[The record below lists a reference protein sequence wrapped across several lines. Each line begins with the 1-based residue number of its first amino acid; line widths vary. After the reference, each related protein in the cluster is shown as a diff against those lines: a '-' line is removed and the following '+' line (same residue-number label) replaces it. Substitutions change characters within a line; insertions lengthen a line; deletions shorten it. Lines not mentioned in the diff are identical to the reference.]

1 LAGTFDPGGEIPG
14 VLVDGRKGAAMAL
27 RHLADIGHRR
37 IAVIH
42 GPLRDHVAGLPR
54 WDGYCDG
61 AHTTGVELL
70 PALTAEGDYRLES
83 GYWAMQRILNC
94 QQPPTA
100 VVAASDLMAIGA
112 MNAVMD
118 RGLRVPEDI
127 SVVGFDNIWMAQA
140 VRPPLTTVAQPMYDI
155 GAWAVSLLTQAL
167 GASACDAAVTHWI
180 EPHIV
185 LRKSAAA
192 HHADADG
199 PGT

>member
-1 LAGTFDPGGEIPG
+1 
-14 VLVDGRKGAAMAL
+14 
-27 RHLADIGHRR
+27 
-37 IAVIH
+37 
-42 GPLRDHVAGLPR
+42 
-54 WDGYCDG
+54 
-61 AHTTGVELL
+61 
-70 PALTAEGDYRLES
+70 
-83 GYWAMQRILNC
+83 
-94 QQPPTA
+94 
-100 VVAASDLMAIGA
+100 MAIGA

-118 RGLRVPEDI
+118 RGLQVPEDI